1 MDLPPGGLDPRE
13 REVAVRGRSSD
24 QEYDELGSMLKR
36 AGAMRHAKLMPW
48 AKGLGTLFLMALLSS
63 CGQDYLQSTI
73 NPVTDYGEAIHKLYV
88 QIFWWTMLILAV
100 VWALMAYILIRFRE
114 KPGQERPKPVH
125 GHVGLEIAWTLVP
138 ALIVVAIVI
147 PTIRTIF
154 EIQRPPEGDVLV
166 VEVTGKRYWWSFH
179 FPELGVTTANELHLP
194 VGRPVSLRLESG
206 DVIHSFW
213 VPQLGGKRDVNPV
226 VSVPEGREPKRN
238 WMHFT
243 IREKGVFWG
252 QCAEFCG
259 EAHSLMGIR
268 VVAQGEEEFQDW
280 VETWR
285 TPSPTA
291 NAPGAEPAS
300 PGIPAASSDPARPD
314 TGEVGEVREGGIAH
328 AAMDAY
334 EEDPLVARGREVFFR
349 ESYCVLCHAI
359 EGTQAAGII
368 GPNLTRFGSRLTL
381 GAGMLPNTEENL
393 IAWIA
398 DPRGVKPGAQM
409 PGAQYTVTYEGQ
421 TFPPLNLNDEQIRAL
436 AAYLSSMR

>member
-1 MDLPPGGLDPRE
+1 MRNANL
-13 REVAVRGRSSD
+13 VR
-24 QEYDELGSMLKR
+24 
-36 AGAMRHAKLMPW
+36 W
-48 AKGLGTLFLMALLSS
+48 AKGLGTLLLVASLAA
-63 CGQDYLQSTI
+63 CGEGYLQSTI

-88 QIFWWTMLILAV
+88 QIFWWTMLILVV
-100 VWALMAYILIRFRE
+100 VWALLAYILVRFRE
-114 KPGQERPKPVH
+114 KPGQERPRPVH

-213 VPQLGGKRDVNPV
+213 VPKIGGKRDVNPV
-226 VSVPEGREPKRN
+226 VRVPEGREPKRN

-243 IREKGVFWG
+243 IKEEGVFWG

-268 VVAQGEEEFQDW
+268 VVAQREEDFQAW
-280 VETWR
+280 VETWK
-285 TPSPTA
+285 TPAPTA
-291 NAPGAEPAS
+291 NAPEEAPGLDSGAQGDLA
-300 PGIPAASSDPARPD
+300 DPALVQAAAP
-314 TGEVGEVREGGIAH
+314 EGALPGLQTDPGLGAQ
-328 AAMDAY
+328 
-334 EEDPLVARGREVFFR
+334 EEDPLVARGRQVYFR
-349 ESYCVLCHAI
+349 ETYCVLCHAI
-359 EGTQAAGII
+359 EGTLSAGVI

-393 IAWIA
+393 IAWIT
-398 DPRGVKPGAQM
+398 DPRGIKPGVQM
-409 PGAQYTVTYEGQ
+409 PGAQYPVTYEGQ

-436 AAYLSSMR
+436 AAYLSSMK

>member
-1 MDLPPGGLDPRE
+1 
-13 REVAVRGRSSD
+13 
-24 QEYDELGSMLKR
+24 
-36 AGAMRHAKLMPW
+36 MRNAKLVRW
-48 AKGLGTLFLMALLSS
+48 AKGLATLLTVVSLSA
-63 CGQDYLQSTI
+63 CGQEYLQSTI
-73 NPVTDYGEAIHKLYV
+73 NPVTDYGEVTHKLYV
-88 QIFWWTMLILAV
+88 QIFWWTMLILVV
-100 VWALMAYILIRFRE
+100 VWALLAFILVRFRE
-114 KPGQERPKPVH
+114 KPGQDRPKPVH

-147 PTIRTIF
+147 PTIQAVF
-154 EIQRPPEGDVLV
+154 QIQRPPEGDALV

-226 VSVPEGREPKRN
+226 VMVPEGGEPKRN

-243 IREKGVFWG
+243 IKEEGVFWG

-268 VVAQGEEEFQDW
+268 VVAQSEEEFHAW
-280 VETWR
+280 AETWK
-285 TPSPTA
+285 TPAPTA
-291 NAPGAEPAS
+291 NAPEAANPAGQGAREDAS
-300 PGIPAASSDPARPD
+300 DRPAAGAAPLPAQ
-314 TGEVGEVREGGIAH
+314 GVVAGAGQ
-328 AAMDAY
+328 AA
-334 EEDPLVARGREVFFR
+334 EDPLVARGREVFFR

-359 EGTQAAGII
+359 EGTPAAGII
-368 GPNLTRFGSRLTL
+368 GPNLTRFGSRTTIA
-381 GAGMLPNTEENL
+381 AGMLPNTEENL
-393 IAWIA
+393 IAWIT

-409 PGAQYTVTYEGQ
+409 PGAEYTVTYEGQ

>member
-1 MDLPPGGLDPRE
+1 MRKANL
-13 REVAVRGRSSD
+13 VRWG
-24 QEYDELGSMLKR
+24 
-36 AGAMRHAKLMPW
+36 
-48 AKGLGTLFLMALLSS
+48 KGLGMLLLIASVAA
-63 CGQDYLQSTI
+63 CGEEYLQSTI
-73 NPVTDYGEAIHKLYV
+73 NPVTDYGEATHKLYV

-100 VWALMAYILIRFRE
+100 VWALLAYILVKFRE
-114 KPGQERPKPVH
+114 KQGQERPRPVH
-125 GHVGLEIAWTLVP
+125 GHVGLEIAWTLIP

-213 VPQLGGKRDVNPV
+213 VPQIGGKRDVNPV
-226 VSVPEGREPKRN
+226 VRVPEGREPKRN

-243 IREKGVFWG
+243 IKEEGVFWG

-259 EAHSLMGIR
+259 EGHSLMGIR
-268 VVAQGEEEFQDW
+268 VVAQSEDDFQAW
-280 VETWR
+280 VETWK
-285 TPSPTA
+285 TPAPTA
-291 NAPGAEPAS
+291 NAPEEVTSVGAQVAGPEGVTS
-300 PGIPAASSDPARPD
+300 
-314 TGEVGEVREGGIAH
+314 VGAQVAGPEG
-328 AAMDAY
+328 
-334 EEDPLVARGREVFFR
+334 EDPLVARGREVFFQ
-349 ESYCVLCHAI
+349 ETYCAVCHAI
-359 EGTQAAGII
+359 EGTFAAGML

-393 IAWIA
+393 IAWIT
-398 DPRGVKPGAQM
+398 DPRGIKPGAQM
-409 PGAQYTVTYEGQ
+409 PGANYPVTYEGA

-436 AAYLSSMR
+436 AAYLSSMK